1 MAFKATLI
9 SDLEY
14 GSWMIGQRRP
24 FGLGLLPVPCLMF
37 QPLGTKQHSL
47 NIQTGFRAAV
57 PQPRAALFP
66 HLPLSQEP
74 LHSLSHLG
82 PFPASFVSLGQ
93 NPINGKSSIHDQI
106 HAWMEPALWE
116 RTSDEQE
123 RLCWPHV
130 LSPGPSGAERL
141 IHKSRPKS
149 AQASVSLATT
159 GAQMGCIR
167 A

>member
-1 MAFKATLI
+1 
-9 SDLEY
+9 
-14 GSWMIGQRRP
+14 MIWQSQP
-24 FGLGLLPVPCLMF
+24 FALGLLPVPCLLF

-47 NIQTGFRAAV
+47 NIQTGFLAAV

-82 PFPASFVSLGQ
+82 PFPASSVSLGQ
-93 NPINGKSSIHDQI
+93 SPTLGKSSIRDQI
-106 HAWMEPALWE
+106 HAWMEPELWE

-123 RLCWPHV
+123 RLCWPPV

-149 AQASVSLATT
+149 AQASVWLATT
-159 GAQMGCIR
+159 GVQMECIR